1 MKSRVNAIAIR
12 ILLASRVMVTGGAAA
27 HDPCRLSESL
37 ISGTT
42 CKMIF
47 YGDKAGH
54 DYGLEALI
62 GPLLDVFNG
71 NKTVTHVHDFFKD
84 KRVVGLHTAE
94 DGHEFVEEIALLLLK
109 LVINENKL
117 IKSGFYSKVSNIL

>member
-1 MKSRVNAIAIR
+1 MA
-12 ILLASRVMVTGGAAA
+12 
-27 HDPCRLSESL
+27 PC
-37 ISGTT
+37 
-42 CKMIF
+42 
-47 YGDKAGH
+47 Y
-54 DYGLEALI
+54 
-62 GPLLDVFNG
+62 VFNG